1 MTGKAGKSAL
11 ASTMAAEKSMKKEE
25 KKDEKKESGLA
36 SPTSISMQ
44 NSFII

>member
-1 MTGKAGKSAL
+1 
-11 ASTMAAEKSMKKEE
+11 MKKTTTNTE
-25 KKDEKKESGLA
+25 KDKTVKKEAPKDEKKDSGLA

>member
-1 MTGKAGKSAL
+1 MTQKKGQSLNLDKNATS
-11 ASTMAAEKSMKKEE
+11 KKE
-25 KKDEKKESGLA
+25 KDGKDEKKDSGLA